1 LIEEHTRGLL
11 PKPYL
16 MRRAVADL
24 GVDGVRQLIAIKRA
38 DIQAHNEILEKDP
51 LTIFDDMERELDRIL
66 AQEECC
72 SLKQLA
78 VTGKEVIALG
88 AKGRSVGD
96 ILDALLE
103 LVLKYPEQNEK
114 TYLLAQAEKM
124 VNEA

>member
-1 LIEEHTRGLL
+1 MKIN
-11 PKPYL
+11 
-16 MRRAVADL
+16 L
-24 GVDGVRQLIAIKRA
+24 GVIFGGETVEHEVRVISALQAIKNLNK
-38 DIQAHNEILEKDP
+38 DKYNINEILEKDP

-66 AQEECC
+66 AQGECC

-88 AKGRSVGD
+88 AKGRGVGD